1 LVDDVDTSRDQRTPT
16 LVRLW
21 RLWRLYG
28 TMDLLWTLRDLPT
41 VFTFLFSDFVI
52 TTAAMTSTFLLA
64 ERFGGIGRWNANQVL
79 FMLGYAL
86 LASGVPDFWFNYN
99 VSFISRRVG
108 RGQLDHSL
116 IQPLPLWMAFLT
128 EGFAPVSAGMTV
140 VPGIVVL
147 LVAGARLRLAPSPG
161 WLALLLLNLLASVAI
176 LLALQFAWGSLAF
189 WAPRAAEEINSS
201 TDKLFRQLMRF
212 PLDSLAPVLAAGLVT
227 ALPVGLLAWYPARA
241 LLGLDRTPLAVFVTP
256 AAAVLAV
263 VLAAW
268 VFRRGLKQYG
278 RTGSQRY
285 LSLGHRS

>member
-1 LVDDVDTSRDQRTPT
+1 MADEPRDRRTPAW
-16 LVRLW
+16 LRLL

-41 VFTFLFSDFVI
+41 LLTFFASDLI
-52 TTAAMTSTFLLA
+52 INLAAVTGTFLLA
-64 ERFGGIGRWNANQVL
+64 QRFGGIGRWNADQVL

-86 LASGVPDFWFNYN
+86 LVTGVPDFWFNYN
-99 VSFISRRVG
+99 VSFISRRIG

-128 EGFAPVSAGMTV
+128 EGFSPFSAGMTI

-147 LVAGARLRLAPSPG
+147 IVAGARLRLAVSLG

-212 PLDSLAPVLAAGLVT
+212 PLDSLAPALAGMLVT
-227 ALPVGLLAWYPARA
+227 VLPVGLLAWYPARS
-241 LLGLDRTPLAVFVTP
+241 LLGLDGAGLTVFVTP
-256 AAAVLAV
+256 AAAVVVVSLAV
-263 VLAAW
+263 W
-268 VFRRGLKQYG
+268 VFRRGLRQYG

-285 LSLGHRS
+285 LSLGHRG

>member
-1 LVDDVDTSRDQRTPT
+1 MRVL
-16 LVRLW
+16 
-21 RLWRLYG
+21 RLWRLYA

-41 VFTFLFSDFVI
+41 VCMFLFSDLVI
-52 TTAAMTSTFLLA
+52 TLAAVTGTFLLA
-64 ERFGGIGRWNANQVL
+64 ERFGGIGRWNADQVL

-86 LASGVPDFWFNYN
+86 LATGVPDFAFNYN

-140 VPGIVVL
+140 VPGTVVL
-147 LVAGARLRLAPSPG
+147 LVAGARLRLAPSPC

-189 WAPRAAEEINSS
+189 WASRAAEEINSS

-212 PLDSLAPVLAAGLVT
+212 PLDSLAPALAVGLLT

-241 LLGLDRTPLAVFVTP
+241 LLGLDHAPLAVVVTP
-256 AAAVLAV
+256 AAAVVAV
-263 VLAAW
+263 ALAAW
-268 VFRRGLKQYG
+268 IFRRGLQHYG
-278 RTGSQRY
+278 HTGSQRY
-285 LSLGHRS
+285 LSLGHRG

>member
-1 LVDDVDTSRDQRTPT
+1 MAVDVRDQSDRPTHT
-16 LVRLW
+16 LVRLL
-21 RLWRLYG
+21 RLWRLYA

-41 VFTFLFSDFVI
+41 VLTFLVSDLVI
-52 TTAAMTSTFLLA
+52 TMAAVTGTFLLS
-64 ERFGGIGRWNANQVL
+64 ERFGGIGRWNADQVL

-86 LASGVPDFWFNYN
+86 LASGLPDFWFNYN
-99 VSFISRRVG
+99 VSFISRRIG

-128 EGFAPVSAGMTV
+128 EGFAPVSAGMNV
-140 VPGIVVL
+140 VPGLAVL
-147 LVAGARLRLAPSPG
+147 FVAGARLRLAPSPG

-212 PLDSLAPVLAAGLVT
+212 PLDSLAPALAAGLVT

-241 LLGLDRTPLAVFVTP
+241 LLGLDRAALAVFVTP
-256 AAAVLAV
+256 AAAVVAV
-263 VLAAW
+263 TLAAW
-268 VFRRGLKQYG
+268 VFRRGLRQYG

-285 LSLGHRS
+285 LSLGHRG